1 MSILSR
7 RSLALG
13 ASGLAVSALVPS
25 VARGDERTPITG
37 AKLDELFAEVARA
50 RKGAKSFAGPF
61 TQTRKMGLMK
71 AQIVSQGRVSLVLP
85 DRLRWELFPPDE
97 IVYFVTP
104 DGLAYRNRS
113 SQGAVRA
120 NDART
125 LAAGLDDLRAMLGG
139 DLALLRKRYDLKA
152 FAVGDDVELEANA
165 LPSAEGRGMKAIKF
179 GIGKDRIRPTFTRL
193 VEKNGDSSDIRFGEL
208 RMNVPIDPASM
219 HL

>member
-13 ASGLAVSALVPS
+13 ASGLAMSALVPS
-25 VARGDERTPITG
+25 GARGDERTPITG

-97 IVYFVTP
+97 IVYFVT
-104 DGLAYRNRS
+104 
-113 SQGAVRA
+113 
-120 NDART
+120 
-125 LAAGLDDLRAMLGG
+125 
-139 DLALLRKRYDLKA
+139 
-152 FAVGDDVELEANA
+152 
-165 LPSAEGRGMKAIKF
+165 
-179 GIGKDRIRPTFTRL
+179 
-193 VEKNGDSSDIRFGEL
+193 
-208 RMNVPIDPASM
+208 
-219 HL
+219 